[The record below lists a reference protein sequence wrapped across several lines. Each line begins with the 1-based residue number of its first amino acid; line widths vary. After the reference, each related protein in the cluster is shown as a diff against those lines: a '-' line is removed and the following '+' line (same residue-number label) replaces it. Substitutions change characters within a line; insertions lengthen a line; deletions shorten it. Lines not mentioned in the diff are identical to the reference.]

1 MTWYLVF
8 EEKVPRQNWCLG
20 RIVEI
25 LPSGDG
31 QIRGAKI
38 LVGKT
43 KAIIDRPTNKLY
55 PIEFTN
61 EHASF
66 NKRSSDNI
74 RVDNTVEVVNHR
86 VDATTNVND
95 DIAPKIRPKRN
106 AAVIAD
112 IKMKD
117 IK

>member
-1 MTWYLVF
+1 M
-8 EEKVPRQNWCLG
+8 
-20 RIVEI
+20 
-25 LPSGDG
+25 
-31 QIRGAKI
+31 KI

-43 KAIIDRPTNKLY
+43 KAIINRPINKLY

-61 EHASF
+61 KHASF

-74 RVDNTVEVVNHR
+74 RVDNSIEVVNHR
-86 VDATTNVND
+86 VDPTTNVNV
-95 DIAPKIRPKRN
+95 DIAPEIRPKRN